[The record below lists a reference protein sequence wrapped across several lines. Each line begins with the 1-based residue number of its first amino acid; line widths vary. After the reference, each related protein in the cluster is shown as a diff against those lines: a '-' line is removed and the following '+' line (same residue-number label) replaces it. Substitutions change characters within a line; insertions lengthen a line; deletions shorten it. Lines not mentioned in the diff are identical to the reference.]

1 MTYMPSIIN
10 YIDRTKNIY
19 NLAFD
24 YILYIIYKV
33 YKLVCLWVIVWF
45 AWCMIDNIDVSVRVY
60 DKMEKK
66 KINWK
71 ATKGR
76 QSCFPLSFSFF
87 RFKNPVTYI
96 TYYYCYNNS
105 GDRLG
110 FEGWQRK
117 SDKNDRWRERMGW
130 GAVKDRERVSG
141 AGVVWRGRGWK
152 KKSNFGGEGEAWQ
165 SGWRW

>member
-1 MTYMPSIIN
+1 MICIASN
-10 YIDRTKNIY
+10 SNNIDCLKNI
-19 NLAFD
+19 NNSVFD
-24 YILYIIYKV
+24 CVLFKMYKV
-33 YKLVCLWVIVWF
+33 YKLVVRLWVIVWF

-60 DKMEKK
+60 DKTEKK

-76 QSCFPLSFSFF
+76 QSCFLRPFSSIV

-117 SDKNDRWRERMGW
+117 SDKNDRRERENGL
-130 GAVKDRERVSG
+130 
-141 AGVVWRGRGWK
+141 RG
-152 KKSNFGGEGEAWQ
+152 S
-165 SGWRW
+165 

>member
-1 MTYMPSIIN
+1 MFGT
-10 YIDRTKNIY
+10 
-19 NLAFD
+19 
-24 YILYIIYKV
+24 V
-33 YKLVCLWVIVWF
+33 
-45 AWCMIDNIDVSVRVY
+45 IDNIDVSVQVY

-76 QSCFPLSFSFF
+76 ESWFF
-87 RFKNPVTYI
+87 FVLLRFKNPATYI

-117 SDKNDRWRERMGW
+117 SDKNDIAGEWMG
-130 GAVKDRERVSG
+130 R
-141 AGVVWRGRGWK
+141 GVVG
-152 KKSNFGGEGEAWQ
+152 GGEWGCYGGRIE
-165 SGWRW
+165 GMEGMKKEE